1 VGSVLVLEYPLLLL
15 FPAAMIYAAASDLF
29 TMTIPNRISLALIM
43 GFLGAAV
50 LAGMGWQQILNHVG
64 AAALVLAITIVMF
77 SQGWLGGGDAKLLA
91 STSLWFGFGQV
102 LDYTLLAAILGG
114 VLTVFILTFRFAI
127 PPVLIAGHNWVER
140 LHDRKTGVPYGI
152 ALAAA
157 GLWLFPKSDIFL
169 AYAAV

>member
-1 VGSVLVLEYPLLLL
+1 MLEYPLLLL
-15 FPAAMIYAAASDLF
+15 FPVAMIYAAASDLF

-43 GFLGAAV
+43 GFLGAAIIGG
-50 LAGMGWQQILNHVG
+50 LSWQQILYHV
-64 AAALVLAITIVMF
+64 AAATLVLVITIVMF

-102 LDYTLLAAILGG
+102 LDYTLLSALFGG

-127 PPVLIAGHNWVER
+127 PPVLVSGHDWVER

-157 GLWLFPKSDIFL
+157 GLWLFPGSDIFL